1 MSDSSTNTP
10 AKKTPLFDAH
20 VALGAKMVEFAGWQ
34 MPIQYDGLKEEH
46 LHVRSKVGI
55 FDVSHMGELDVKG
68 PKALEAV
75 EWFTTNSVAKL
86 QAGQAQYSLF
96 PNEKGGI
103 VDDLIVY
110 CIEPGTHYLLC
121 VNASNTDKDFSFV
134 TKNNKGAEI
143 TNVSAQWG
151 QLAIQGPQAI
161 ALMSKVLGMDCST
174 IPSFHFATVTYDGKT
189 CYVAR
194 TGYTGE
200 DGVEVFVPWNST
212 EKLWKDCFAQSA
224 GELKAIG
231 LGARDTL
238 RTEKK
243 YSLYGQEI
251 TDTTNPYEAGLGWV
265 VKPQDKDFLGR
276 QAITAYKEAGLQRK
290 LVGIEVLGR
299 GIARQ
304 GYKVFSFDNKEIG
317 DVTSGTL
324 SPSLNKAIAVA
335 YVHPEAAKIGTNVFV
350 EIHRK
355 RVEAKVVSTPFV

>member
-1 MSDSSTNTP
+1 MSE
-10 AKKTPLFDAH
+10 AKKTPLYDQH
-20 VALGAKMVEFAGWQ
+20 VALGAKMVEFAGWV
-34 MPIQYDGLKEEH
+34 MPIQYEGLKQEH
-46 LHVRSKVGI
+46 LQVRNSVGI
-55 FDVSHMGELDVKG
+55 FDVSHMGEIEVKG
-68 PKALEAV
+68 PKAQESI

-86 QAGQAQYSLF
+86 KSGQAQYSLF

-110 CIEPGTHYLLC
+110 CISPGTHYLLC
-121 VNASNTDKDFSFV
+121 VNAANTEKDFAYV

-143 TNVSAQWG
+143 TNVSSQWG
-151 QLAIQGPQAI
+151 QLAIQGPKAI
-161 ALMSKVLGMDCST
+161 ALATKVLGMDCGSIAT
-174 IPSFHFATVTYDGKT
+174 FSFEKATFDGQT
-189 CYVAR
+189 CFVAR

-212 EKLWKDCFAQSA
+212 EKLWKEFFAQSE

-251 TDTTNPYEAGLGWV
+251 TDDTNPYEAGLGWV
-265 VKPQDKDFLGR
+265 VKPDEKDFIGKSAMLA
-276 QAITAYKEAGLQRK
+276 QKEAGLKRK
-290 LVGIEVLGR
+290 LVGVEVLGR
-299 GIARQ
+299 GIGRQ

-335 YVHPEAAKIGTNVFV
+335 YVQPEAAKVGTNLFV
-350 EIHRK
+350 QIHGK
-355 RVEAKVVSTPFV
+355 LIEAKVVKTPFV

>member
-1 MSDSSTNTP
+1 MSD
-10 AKKTPLFDAH
+10 AKKTPLYDAH
-20 VALGAKMVEFAGWQ
+20 LALGAKIVEFAGWQ
-34 MPIQYDGLKEEH
+34 MPIQYEGLKAEH
-46 LHVRSKVGI
+46 LHVRSSVGI
-55 FDVSHMGELDVKG
+55 FDVSHMGEIEVKG

-75 EWFTTNSVAKL
+75 EWFTTNAVSKL

-96 PNEKGGI
+96 PNETGGI

-110 CIEPGTHYLLC
+110 CVEPGTHYLLC
-121 VNASNTDKDFSFV
+121 VNAANTDKDFAYV

-143 TNVSAQWG
+143 TNVSSQWG
-151 QLAIQGPQAI
+151 QLAIQGPKAI
-161 ALMSKVLGMDCST
+161 ALMSRVLGTDCNA
-174 IPSFHFATVTYDGKT
+174 IPSFHFATVKYGGET

-200 DGVEVFVPWNST
+200 DGVEVFVPWKST
-212 EKLWKDCFAQSA
+212 AALWKDCFAQS
-224 GELKAIG
+224 GGDLKAIG

-251 TDTTNPYEAGLGWV
+251 TDLTNPYEAGLGWV
-265 VKPQDKDFLGR
+265 VKPQDKDFIGR
-276 QAITAYKEAGLQRK
+276 AAMVGYKEAGLKRK

-304 GYKVFSFDNKEIG
+304 GYKVFSFDNKEVG

-335 YVHPEAAKIGTNVFV
+335 YVQPEAAKIGTNVFV

-355 RVEAKVVSTPFV
+355 MVEAKVVTTPFV